1 MAGLINPDDDS
12 AKITF
17 PPPLIYLGILALG
30 VLADRLLGFAWL
42 LAMELRIAA
51 LIALVVAGLA
61 LLLAAANRFVLAGTE
76 VKPWKTSSAIV
87 GQGVYRFTRNP
98 MYLAMA
104 LIYLGLAL
112 GLASIAALVL
122 LPVALLLVQ
131 TQIIA
136 REERYLEAKFG
147 DEYRGYKASVRR
159 WL

>member
-1 MAGLINPDDDS
+1 MAGLISPDDDS

-17 PPPLIYLGILALG
+17 PPPLIYLGTLALG
-30 VLADRLLGFAWL
+30 VLADRLLGFSWP
-42 LAMELRIAA
+42 LAIELRIGA
-51 LIALVVAGLA
+51 LAVLVLAGLA
-61 LLLAAANRFVLAGTE
+61 LLVAAANHFVLAGTE

-98 MYLAMA
+98 MYLGMA

-112 GLASIAALVL
+112 GLASIAALAL

-131 TQIIA
+131 SQVIA

-147 DEYRGYKASVRR
+147 EEYRRYKASVRR